1 MGSQYEPK
9 TSAAL
14 KQAFQDAWRVLKAR
28 QMARTWEGEMDL
40 RSDLSRT
47 LMELVDAGITE
58 PNELCDRALD
68 RVVDLDVRPHD

>member
-14 KQAFQDAWRVLKAR
+14 KQAFQDAWRILKEG

-40 RSDLSRT
+40 KSDLSSR
-47 LMELVDAGITE
+47 LMELAEAGITE
-58 PNELCDRALD
+58 PSELRDRALD
-68 RVVDLDVRPHD
+68 LVGSQ

>member
-28 QMARTWEGEMDL
+28 QKAPTWEGEMDL
-40 RSDLSRT
+40 KSDLSSR
-47 LMELVDAGITE
+47 LMELADAGITE
-58 PNELCDRALD
+58 PDELCDRAI
-68 RVVDLDVRPHD
+68 DLVAVSSAPG